1 MNLCCF
7 LQSTLSLPGWR
18 PFFRYFSWQTAV
30 LGTLA
35 CAFIMFYIEGV
46 ISLVAV
52 IVAVV
57 LFIVIEITGDT
68 TTFGS
73 GPSVH
78 SSSSL
83 CRSVLVVMPSVSVTC
98 LPFDRRHGRRLCL
111 QASVVSSSTSRSR
124 LYWV

>member
-1 MNLCCF
+1 MNFCCF

-18 PFFRYFSWQTAV
+18 PFFRYFSWHTAL
-30 LGTLA
+30 LGTLS

-52 IVAVV
+52 VVAVM

-73 GPSVH
+73 GQRGGKVLTAVLPPTR
-78 SSSSL
+78 SL
-83 CRSVLVVMPSVSVTC
+83 PAYDQFYVQVSV
-98 LPFDRRHGRRLCL
+98 
-111 QASVVSSSTSRSR
+111 V
-124 LYWV
+124 